1 MISFLTNQLAVF
13 SPADKHLWFSEGF
26 SAVSLSFGLLGV
38 LSWSFRESKLGL
50 FQNGDKLKQICRDDR

>member
-13 SPADKHLWFSEGF
+13 SRAVKHLGFSEGF

-38 LSWSFRESKLGL
+38 LSWFFPESKLSL
-50 FQNGDKLKQICRDDR
+50 FPNGDKHKQVCRDDR